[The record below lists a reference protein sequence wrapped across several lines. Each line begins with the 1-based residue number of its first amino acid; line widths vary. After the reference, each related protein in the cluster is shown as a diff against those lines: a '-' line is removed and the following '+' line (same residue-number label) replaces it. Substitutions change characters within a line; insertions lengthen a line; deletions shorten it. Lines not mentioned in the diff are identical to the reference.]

1 MPQKAGT
8 AARKAEGMGGL
19 AKGLAIVE
27 AFSVHS
33 VMSVADAARASGT
46 TRASARRCLI
56 TLTELGYLEH
66 SGREFR
72 PLTRLRRLGGV
83 ASRRDQLARLA
94 QPFLTRARD
103 DLAESVSLA
112 VLDDEGSLFIARAE
126 AEHIVSTGVR
136 VGAHL
141 PAYCSATG
149 RVILGQF
156 SDDEILRR
164 IGRKALP
171 RRTSH
176 TLTRPSELLTEI
188 RSVREKGYAI
198 SDEELELGLRA
209 LAVPVIGPNNEIIA
223 AVSVS
228 AASAR
233 VRNVE
238 LRRRFLPVL
247 QSCARLLTEA
257 IGEAG

>member
-1 MPQKAGT
+1 MPQKT
-8 AARKAEGMGGL
+8 ESAARKAEGMGGL

-27 AFSVHS
+27 AFSAHP

-56 TLTELGYLEH
+56 TLTELGYVEH

-83 ASRRDQLARLA
+83 ASRRDQLAQLA
-94 QPFLTRARD
+94 QPFLRRARD

-112 VLDDEGSLFIARAE
+112 VLDNDGALFIARAE

-149 RVILGQF
+149 RVILSQF
-156 SDDEILRR
+156 SDKEVLER
-164 IGRKALP
+164 IGRKP
-171 RRTSH
+171 TPQRTSH
-176 TLTRPSELLTEI
+176 TLTRTSELLTEI

-209 LAVPVIGPNNEIIA
+209 LAVPVIGPNDEIIA

-233 VRNVE
+233 VRSAE
-238 LRRRFLPVL
+238 LRKRFLPVL
-247 QSCARLLTEA
+247 QSYARLLAEA